1 MNPEPQTLHLG
12 IGNVGHLFVIIS
24 FISSILASFAY
35 GKAAVNNELGKDPWV
50 SFGRKIFIVHGLTV
64 IGTVVTLFL
73 IIYYHYF
80 EYHYAYSHSSVN
92 LAVHYMIA
100 CFWEGQEGSFLIW
113 TLWNALLGFVL
124 IGTNKKWE
132 APVMTIFSLVQAF
145 LTSMIL
151 GVVFG
156 DFKLGSSP
164 FILMRD
170 VMQDTVYLINPNFVT
185 EDGKGLNPLLQNY
198 WMVIHPPLTFL
209 GFALTLVP
217 FSFCL
222 AGLWR
227 RDFTDWIRPALPW
240 TIFGGVVLGT
250 AIIMG
255 AYWAYETLNFGGY
268 WNWDPVEN
276 AVYVPW
282 LVLIA
287 SMHTMIVYKKSE
299 TALKTSIVLV
309 ISTFLMILYATFLT
323 RSGILGNTS
332 VHSFTD
338 LGLSGQLLIYM
349 FFFMIGSIVL
359 AAIRW
364 KEIPTSEKEAST
376 YSREFWIFIGALTLC
391 LMAFQVIVPTS
402 FPVINKIVELFGGIS
417 SLAPPAN
424 QIEFYSKWQLWFAVG
439 IAGLSGTGQFF
450 YWKKMDKDKLKS
462 AMVFPILISLILSAI
477 IFTLQKIFDPTYILI
492 LVASMYSVVSNS
504 KILYGLLKS
513 NSYKLTGGSVAHI
526 GIAMMLIGIMFSE
539 GYSKVISKN
548 TTIIADNF
556 TEEENV
562 NNVIIFLNDPKVM
575 AGYKILY
582 KGEGVSSESVPGYI
596 RKSLLRETRDP
607 HYKVAIKPIVVDGET
622 YAEAEDTLYFRT
634 PENTYH
640 EIEYTSMST
649 GKQFTLF
656 PRIQKNET
664 MGRPVQSPA
673 IRKEWDRDL
682 YTFVQLQND
691 FEEENTEWSEKE
703 LISLDS
709 IGQRFFINDYVA
721 QYRGWERIPKVNFA
735 DLGPNDIAVR
745 ANIVVFAE
753 NDVQHL
759 IQPIFVITNYNM
771 VRPYELNQ
779 EIAARIRVEG
789 IYPENGTVEIAVETT
804 QKDWVIIQAIEKPQI
819 NILWIGTIIMIIGF
833 MIATRRRYVEFMKMR
848 DKGLA

>member
-1 MNPEPQTLHLG
+1 M
-12 IGNVGHLFVIIS
+12 
-24 FISSILASFAY
+24 
-35 GKAAVNNELGKDPWV
+35 NNELGKDPWV
-50 SFGRKIFIVHGLTV
+50 SFGRKVFIVHGIAV
-64 IGTVVTLFL
+64 IATVVTLFL
-73 IIYYHYF
+73 IIYFNYF
-80 EYHYAYSHSSVN
+80 EYDYAYKHSSVN

-132 APVMTIFSLVQAF
+132 APVMTVFSLVQAF

-151 GVVFG
+151 GIVFG

-170 VMQDTVYLINPNFVT
+170 VYLDNINYLLNPNFV
-185 EDGKGLNPLLQNY
+185 EPDGTGLNPLLQNY

-217 FSFCL
+217 FSFCI

-227 RDFTDWIRPALPW
+227 KDFTDWIRPALPW
-240 TIFGGVVLGT
+240 TILGGVVLGT

-287 SMHTMIVYKKSE
+287 SMHTMIVFKKSE

-338 LGLSGQLLIYM
+338 LGLSGQLLLYM

-359 AAIRW
+359 AASRW
-364 KEIPTSEKEAST
+364 KKIPTSEKEAST

-402 FPVINKIVELFGGIS
+402 FPVINAIVEFFGGIS
-417 SLAPPAN
+417 TLAPPAN

-439 IAGLSGTGQFF
+439 IAILSGTGQFF
-450 YWKKMDKDKLKS
+450 YWRKMDKEKLKS
-462 AMVFPILISLILSAI
+462 AMIFPILISLVLSAI
-477 IFTLQKIFDPTYILI
+477 IFTTQKIFDPTYILI
-492 LVASMYSVVSNS
+492 LVAGMYSMISNG
-504 KILYGLLKS
+504 KILLGLIKS
-513 NSYKLTGGSVAHI
+513 KSYKLTGGSVAHI

-539 GYSKVISKN
+539 GYSRVISKN
-548 TTIIADNF
+548 TTRISDTFSEQDNQD
-556 TEEENV
+556 NV
-562 NNVIIFLNDPKVM
+562 VLFLNDPKVM
-575 AGYKILY
+575 AGYQLLY
-582 KGEGVSSESVPGYI
+582 KGEGLSAQNIPGYI
-596 RKSLLRETRDP
+596 KKSLLRETNDP
-607 HYKVAIKPIVVDGET
+607 HYKVAVKPITYEGRT

-640 EIEYTSMST
+640 EIEYTSLSS

-656 PRIQKNET
+656 PRIQINEA
-664 MGRPVQSPA
+664 MGRPIQSPS
-673 IRKEWDRDL
+673 IKKSWNKDM

-691 FEEENTEWSEKE
+691 FEEEYTEWSEKE
-703 LISLDS
+703 TIRLDS

-721 QYRGWERIPKVNFA
+721 QYGGFERIPKVSIT
-735 DLGPNDIAVR
+735 DLGPNDVAVR
-745 ANIVVFAE
+745 ANITVFAE
-753 NDVQHL
+753 EGIQHL
-759 IQPIFVITNYNM
+759 IQPVFVITNNYAYS
-771 VRPYELNQ
+771 PPETNQ
-779 EIAARIRVEG
+779 EIASRISFETIITETG
-789 IYPENGTVEIAVETT
+789 SVEIGVQTT
-804 QKDWVIIQAIEKPQI
+804 QKDWVILQAIEKPHI
-819 NILWIGTIIMIIGF
+819 NILWIGTIIMIVGF
-833 MIATRRRYVEFMKMR
+833 GIATRRRYVEFVKMR
-848 DKGLA
+848 DKGMA